1 MRVARLSTKSN
12 NTSVTVT
19 VSNAQIVIL
28 KHHCPPKGNKQ
39 LTSGQGQR
47 KYKMSLK
54 HLVEPK
60 VKKFSKRDGSLLKVH
75 SSQPKD
81 APNGQS

>member
-1 MRVARLSTKSN
+1 MGIVRLSTKSS

-19 VSNAQIVIL
+19 TSNAQIVIL
-28 KHHCPPKGNKQ
+28 RHHFSTKGNKR
-39 LTSGQGQR
+39 LTSGLGQR
-47 KYKMSLK
+47 KCKISLK
-54 HLVEPK
+54 HLVEPE
-60 VKKFSKRDGSLLKVH
+60 VKKFSKKDGTLLKVY

>member
-1 MRVARLSTKSN
+1 MGVARLSTKSS

-19 VSNAQIVIL
+19 TSNAQIVIL
-28 KHHCPPKGNKQ
+28 KHHFPTNGNKR
-39 LTSGQGQR
+39 LTSGLGQR

-54 HLVEPK
+54 HLVEPE
-60 VKKFSKRDGSLLKVH
+60 VKKFSKKDGSLLKVH
-75 SSQPKD
+75 SNQPKD

>member
-1 MRVARLSTKSN
+1 MGVARLSTKSS

-19 VSNAQIVIL
+19 TSNAQIVIL
-28 KHHCPPKGNKQ
+28 KHHFQTKGNKQ
-39 LTSGQGQR
+39 LTSGLGQR

-54 HLVEPK
+54 HLVEPE
-60 VKKFSKRDGSLLKVH
+60 VKKFSKKDGSLLKVH
-75 SSQPKD
+75 SNQPKD

>member
-1 MRVARLSTKSN
+1 MGVARLSTKSS

-19 VSNAQIVIL
+19 TSNAQIVIL
-28 KHHCPPKGNKQ
+28 KHHFPTKGNKR
-39 LTSGQGQR
+39 LTSGLGQR

-54 HLVEPK
+54 HLVEPE
-60 VKKFSKRDGSLLKVH
+60 VKKFSKKDGSLLKVQ
-75 SSQPKD
+75 SNQPKD